1 MVWQLPRQQ
10 SDKPDGQTDE
20 WTQGTNEEIKVSEL
34 EKGGRSRFHCGNGSA
49 YKNNLASNKIGKIA
63 SNWIRKMR
71 AVALLSI
78 GRRGML
84 WYGMVPADLLKHLL
98 RELWEVGGGG
108 RGGQLPAKHPQ
119 WAENIK
125 RVFYLYFFR
134 LCNPFTHL
142 RSLNKYCESA
152 VRGEGRGRGEHCE

>member
-10 SDKPDGQTDE
+10 SDKPDGQMD
-20 WTQGTNEEIKVSEL
+20 GRTNGHRERMKKLKWQSWRKKEGE
-34 EKGGRSRFHCGNGSA
+34 RSRFHCGNGSA

-78 GRRGML
+78 GRRGYGMV

-119 WAENIK
+119 WVENIK
-125 RVFYLYFFR
+125 RVFYLYFF
-134 LCNPFTHL
+134 FD
-142 RSLNKYCESA
+142 SA
-152 VRGEGRGRGEHCE
+152 TLSRTYAA

>member
-10 SDKPDGQTDE
+10 SDKPDGR
-20 WTQGTNEEIKVSEL
+20 TNGHRQRMKKLKCQSWRKEE
-34 EKGGRSRFHCGNGSA
+34 GGRRRINCGNGSA

-78 GRRGML
+78 
-84 WYGMVPADLLKHLL
+84 WYSMVPADLLKHLL

-108 RGGQLPAKHPQ
+108 QLPAKHPQ
-119 WAENIK
+119 WVENIK
-125 RVFYLYFFR
+125 RVFISTFFST
-134 LCNPFTHL
+134 LQPFHALTQL
-142 RSLNKYCESA
+142 KQILWECC
-152 VRGEGRGRGEHCE
+152 EGRERNEEGGCE

>member
-1 MVWQLPRQQ
+1 
-10 SDKPDGQTDE
+10 
-20 WTQGTNEEIKVSEL
+20 
-34 EKGGRSRFHCGNGSA
+34 
-49 YKNNLASNKIGKIA
+49 
-63 SNWIRKMR
+63 MR

-78 GRRGML
+78 

-108 RGGQLPAKHPQ
+108 QLPAKHPQ
-119 WAENIK
+119 CVENIK
-125 RVFYLYFFR
+125 RVFISTFFR

-152 VRGEGRGRGEHCE
+152 VREGNGMRKGDASRVFNFKVNICLQGAFDIYYL